1 MFDWKLPTHRRGFLG
16 SVAGGAA
23 ALGLTSL
30 AHPLELVAAT
40 GQVPAHEDPGLTAWL
55 GKITGKHKI
64 VYDTPEPNNGFAF
77 AWSRVFYL
85 TNNETGVAD
94 KDISV
99 VIILRHNAI
108 PFAMTD
114 PMWDKYKTAG
124 PFTISDPAT
133 NAPSTHNFLYKAAA
147 LPLPGMG
154 IDQLLAAGVLIGVL
168 ARRRPAAIGGT
179 LAAWLCAAV
188 LYDLVAIGLL
198 QLTGSGEP
206 GRYLV
211 ALLALNPVDGMR
223 APGLVTLGAD
233 VLLGPTGAAMQRAMG
248 PGGGTAIVLGSLVA
262 WCVFPIA
269 AAIRAYA
276 HRDF

>member
-16 SVAGGAA
+16 SVAGSAA
-23 ALGLTSL
+23 ALGLTGL
-30 AHPLELVAAT
+30 ARPLELAAAT
-40 GQVPAHEDPGLTAWL
+40 DQNPAKEDPGLTAWL

-64 VYDTPEPNNGFAF
+64 VYDAPEPNNGFAF

-99 VIILRHNAI
+99 VVILRHNAI

-133 NAPSTHNFLYKAAA
+133 NAPSTRNFLYKAPAGA

-154 IDQLLAAGVLIGVL
+154 IDQLLAAGVLIGVCNM
-168 ARRRPAAIGGT
+168 AIKFYSGMVAGKVNMT
-179 LAAWLCAAV
+179 ADAVASDWRANLVPGVQLLPSGVWAVNRTQEHGCAYCFA
-188 LYDLVAIGLL
+188 G
-198 QLTGSGEP
+198 
-206 GRYLV
+206 
-211 ALLALNPVDGMR
+211 
-223 APGLVTLGAD
+223 
-233 VLLGPTGAAMQRAMG
+233 
-248 PGGGTAIVLGSLVA
+248 
-262 WCVFPIA
+262 
-269 AAIRAYA
+269 
-276 HRDF
+276 

>member
-1 MFDWKLPTHRRGFLG
+1 VPRPTIWP
-16 SVAGGAA
+16 SPP
-23 ALGLTSL
+23 T
-30 AHPLELVAAT
+30 
-40 GQVPAHEDPGLTAWL
+40 
-55 GKITGKHKI
+55 
-64 VYDTPEPNNGFAF
+64 
-77 AWSRVFYL
+77 
-85 TNNETGVAD
+85 
-94 KDISV
+94 
-99 VIILRHNAI
+99 
-108 PFAMTD
+108 
-114 PMWDKYKTAG
+114 TAG
-124 PFTISDPAT
+124 
-133 NAPSTHNFLYKAAA
+133 
-147 LPLPGMG
+147 
-154 IDQLLAAGVLIGVL
+154 LAAGVLIGVL

-223 APGLVTLGAD
+223 ALGLVTLGAD

-262 WCVFPIA
+262 WCVLPIA

-276 HRDF
+276 DRDF